1 MRIGFAG
8 TPEFAAL
15 ALEALINDG
24 QTVPI
29 VLTQPDRP
37 SGRGMKLTPSAVKQM
52 ALAHGIRVIQ
62 PPGLRLDGRYSA
74 EATDAQAM
82 LSILD
87 LDVLVVAAYG
97 LILPEWVLK
106 TPKHGCLNIH
116 ASLLPRWR
124 GAAPIQRAIE
134 AGDEFTGITIMQMDE
149 GLDTGDAL
157 LTEIVAIDPC
167 DTAQTLHDKLANS
180 GASLIVQAIHALEAG
195 ALQAVAQRS
204 EGITYANKILKA
216 EATLDLTLPADV
228 LARKIRAFNPFPG
241 ATIQLPGLSE
251 PIKIWRASALP
262 TVKTLPPGTL
272 LDVSPEGVDLATG
285 GGILRLLE
293 LQKPGGKRQ
302 PVASFV
308 QGYTPPN
315 GAQSSVCAHKS

>member
-15 ALEALINDG
+15 ALKALINDG
-24 QTVPI
+24 QTIPI

-37 SGRGMKLTPSAVKQM
+37 SGRGLKLTPSPVKQA
-52 ALAHGIRVIQ
+52 ALAHGIDVIQ
-62 PPGLRLDGRYSA
+62 PHGLRLDGRYAS
-74 EATDAQAM
+74 EAIQAQEVLATHN
-82 LSILD
+82 

-97 LILPEWVLK
+97 LILPKWVLEM
-106 TPKHGCLNIH
+106 PGHGCLNIH

-134 AGDEFTGITIMQMDE
+134 AGDELTGITIMQMDE

-157 LTEIVAIDPC
+157 LTEIVAIEGG
-167 DTAQTLHDKLANS
+167 DTAQTLHDKLADR
-180 GASLIVQAIHALEAG
+180 GASLIVQAIHGLEAG
-195 ALQAVAQRS
+195 SLQAVRQPS

-216 EATLDLTLPADV
+216 EAALDLSLPADL

-241 ATIQLPGLSE
+241 ASILLPGLAE
-251 PIKIWRASALP
+251 PVKVWRAEGLP
-262 TVKTLPPGTL
+262 TGKAQPPGTL
-272 LDVSPEGVDLATG
+272 LNVSREGIDIATG
-285 GGILRLLE
+285 SGILRLLE

-302 PVASFV
+302 PVEAFV
-308 QGYTPPN
+308 QGYALPT
-315 GAQSSVCAHKS
+315 